1 MTQAE
6 MLKKIL
12 DSNGRIMNIVFTKK
26 EGTLRSM
33 NCRLGVKK
41 GVTGKGMRYYPIL
54 KGLLTVYDMGK
65 NDFRTVNLKTIQ
77 RVKVSGE
84 EY

>member
-1 MTQAE
+1 MTQSE
-6 MLKKIL
+6 MLKKIQ

-26 EGTLRSM
+26 DGTRRSM

-54 KGLLTVYDMGK
+54 KGLLTVFDMNK
-65 NDFRTVNLKTIQ
+65 NAFRTVNLQTIE
-77 RVKVSGE
+77 RVKVAGK

>member
-6 MLKKIL
+6 MLKKIQ
-12 DSNGRIMNIVFTKK
+12 DSNGRIMNIVFIKK
-26 EGTLRSM
+26 DGTRRSM
-33 NCRLGVKK
+33 NCRLRVHK

-54 KGLLTVYDMGK
+54 KGLLTVYDMNK
-65 NDFRTVNLKTIQ
+65 DAFRTVNLKTIE
-77 RVKVSGE
+77 RVKIAGE

>member
-6 MLKKIL
+6 MLKKIQ
-12 DSNGRIMNIVFTKK
+12 DSNGRIMNIVFIKK
-26 EGTLRSM
+26 DGTRRSM
-33 NCRLGVKK
+33 NCRLGVHK

-65 NDFRTVNLKTIQ
+65 NDFRTVNLKTIE
-77 RVKVSGE
+77 RVKISGE

>member
-6 MLKKIL
+6 MLKKIQ
-12 DSNGRIMNIVFTKK
+12 DSNGRIMNIVFIKK
-26 EGTLRSM
+26 DGTRRSM
-33 NCRLGVKK
+33 NCRLGVHK

-54 KGLLTVYDMGK
+54 KGLLTVYDMNK
-65 NDFRTVNLKTIQ
+65 DAFRTVNLKTIQ
-77 RVKVSGE
+77 RVKISGE